1 LQKSFVND
9 IKNWKDKRN
18 KIGKREMEKAY
29 SGGVSFLGEENI
41 SHQAGNITDIL
52 SGGVKEGLFPGHLE
66 LVPQLNEVYE
76 LELAF
81 YESRILT
88 DDEIIHNGAYFARV
102 GNTLTRHFLICSGEP
117 IKLPQHSSSRL
128 RSFFHTNQF
137 KTGYATHGL
146 FPYRGKFHPQ
156 MIKGLINVMG
166 LKPGDAVLDPMMGS
180 GTVLIEAR
188 LMGIK
193 SIGVDASPFCRFMA
207 QVKIDALTV
216 PLAPIREA
224 LKKSKLVYE
233 HFVKLAG
240 QPNRGSKKRFD
251 EYSRDLFSIRDPNA
265 EYIARVSGKGDLPD
279 GCEIPEVYNFLLL
292 AYLDGAGYSER
303 SDRKSP
309 YDQFHAILERYL
321 FVAEKIQVVLTGA
334 ESELAESKALEG
346 DARRLPLEDSSI
358 DGIVFSPPYSFAI
371 DYLEND
377 SFHLSFLGTD
387 IEKLRGEMI
396 GLRGR
401 TLRQKFELY
410 KTDMEKVLSEC
421 ARVLRPG
428 RICTIVV
435 GTNNNQL
442 SKILG
447 ISPDE
452 VKGIDELL
460 VEIGKAHGLNLTR
473 KLSRQITGMANTM
486 RTEFIVMLQ
495 RR

>member
-1 LQKSFVND
+1 MKRTHNRRVSL
-9 IKNWKDKRN
+9 IK
-18 KIGKREMEKAY
+18 EEKASY
-29 SGGVSFLGEENI
+29 QAENI
-41 SHQAGNITDIL
+41 ADVL
-52 SGGVKEGLFPGHLE
+52 SRGAKENLFSRHLE

-76 LELAF
+76 LELAY
-81 YESRILT
+81 YESKILS
-88 DDEIIHNGAYFARV
+88 DEQIIRNGAYFARV
-102 GNTLTRHFLICSGEP
+102 GTTLTRHFLMCSGEP
-117 IKLPQHSSSRL
+117 VQLPQHSSSRL
-128 RSFFHTNQF
+128 RSFFKTNQF

-166 LKPGDAVLDPMMGS
+166 LKPGDTVLDPMMGS
-180 GTVLIEAR
+180 GTVLIEAK
-188 LMGIK
+188 LLGIK
-193 SIGVDASPFCRFMA
+193 SIGVDASPFCRFMT
-207 QVKIDALTV
+207 QVKLDALTV
-216 PLAPIREA
+216 PLTPVREA
-224 LKKSKLVYE
+224 LENCRSVYD
-233 HFVKLAG
+233 HYVKLAG
-240 QPNRGSKKRFD
+240 RPNQGSKKRFGRD
-251 EYSRDLFSIRDPNA
+251 SEDLFSIRDSGEKYVPRSA
-265 EYIARVSGKGDLPD
+265 SRVDLPW
-279 GCEIPEVYNFLLL
+279 GSEIPEVYNFLLL

-321 FVAEKIQVVLTGA
+321 FVAEKIQLVFAGT

-346 DARRLPLEDSSI
+346 DARRLPIQDSSI
-358 DGIVFSPPYSFAI
+358 DGIIFSPPYSFAI

-377 SFHLSFLGTD
+377 SFHLNFLGTD
-387 IEKLRGEMI
+387 IDRLREEMI

-410 KTDMEKVLSEC
+410 ETDMEKVLSEC

-442 SKILG
+442 SKILEVPPG
-447 ISPDE
+447 E

-460 VEIGKAHGLNLTR
+460 VELGKPHGLNLIR

-495 RR
+495 RS

>member
-1 LQKSFVND
+1 
-9 IKNWKDKRN
+9 
-18 KIGKREMEKAY
+18 METTR
-29 SGGVSFLGEENI
+29 SRRVSLVKEKEA
-41 SHQAGNITDIL
+41 SYQTESITDIL
-52 SGGVKEGLFPGHLE
+52 SQGVKERIFSKHLE
-66 LVPQLNEVYE
+66 PVPQLNEVYE
-76 LELAF
+76 LELAY
-81 YESRILT
+81 YESKILT
-88 DDEIIHNGAYFARV
+88 NEEIIRNGAYFARV
-102 GNTLTRHFLICSGEP
+102 GDTLTRHFLMCSGEP
-117 IKLPQHSSSRL
+117 VRLPQHSSSRL
-128 RSFFHTNQF
+128 RSFFQNNQF

-156 MIKGLINVMG
+156 MIKGLINVIG
-166 LKPGDAVLDPMMGS
+166 LKPGDTVLDPMMGS
-180 GTVLIEAR
+180 GTVLIEAK

-193 SIGVDASPFCRFMA
+193 SIGVDASPFCRFMT
-207 QVKIDALTV
+207 QVKLDALTI
-216 PLAPIREA
+216 PLTPVREA
-224 LKKSKLVYE
+224 VKNCRIVYD

-240 QPNRGSKKRFD
+240 QPNQGSKKRFERD
-251 EYSRDLFSIRDPNA
+251 SGDLFSVRD
-265 EYIARVSGKGDLPD
+265 SGDKYVPRSASRGGLPE

-309 YDQFHAILERYL
+309 YDQFRSILERYL
-321 FVAEKIQVVLTGA
+321 FVAEKIQLVFAGT
-334 ESELAESKALEG
+334 ESELAESKSLEG
-346 DARRLPLEDSSI
+346 DARRLPIQDSSI
-358 DGIVFSPPYSFAI
+358 DGIIFSPPYSFAI

-377 SFHLSFLGTD
+377 SFHLTFLRTD
-387 IEKLRGEMI
+387 IDKLREGMI

-435 GTNNNQL
+435 GTNTNQL
-442 SKILG
+442 SKILEV
-447 ISPDE
+447 PADE

-460 VEIGKAHGLNLTR
+460 LELGKPHGLYLLR

-495 RR
+495 RT